1 MEGQPRNAFC
11 QLTFSEVYSNDYY
24 AWTVSVTCSYLNGLK
39 AQQDIR
45 LRWRG
50 WRFEGNNPP
59 LVGAR
64 PMCPPNAGMAYHHR
78 LNRRKY
84 VVPTLG
90 RHTGL
95 PLHRNIYKV
104 AKYRQVDIAEST
116 SRYRQIHLSILRNR
130 NNTALNSKL
139 MQKKWKVSHGTLSDS
154 WPSRRFKSNEYY
166 AWTVSVPCS

>member
-1 MEGQPRNAFC
+1 
-11 QLTFSEVYSNDYY
+11 
-24 AWTVSVTCSYLNGLK
+24 
-39 AQQDIR
+39 
-45 LRWRG
+45 
-50 WRFEGNNPP
+50 
-59 LVGAR
+59 
-64 PMCPPNAGMAYHHR
+64 MCPPNAGTAYHHR

-130 NNTALNSKL
+130 NKTALNSKL
-139 MQKKWKVSHGTLSDS
+139 MQQKNGRSATE
-154 WPSRRFKSNEYY
+154 RFPPTDLLGGLFKRILYY
-166 AWTVSVPCS
+166 HVIYNQLALFVAAVHRSKGYQTADNHCIHSFALRYC

>member
-1 MEGQPRNAFC
+1 
-11 QLTFSEVYSNDYY
+11 
-24 AWTVSVTCSYLNGLK
+24 
-39 AQQDIR
+39 
-45 LRWRG
+45 
-50 WRFEGNNPP
+50 
-59 LVGAR
+59 
-64 PMCPPNAGMAYHHR
+64 MCPPNAGTAYHHW
-78 LNRRKY
+78 LYRRKY

-139 MQKKWKVSHGTLSDS
+139 MQQKNGRSATE
-154 WPSRRFKSNEYY
+154 RFPPTDLLGGLFKRILCYY
-166 AWTVSVPCS
+166 VIYNQLALFVAAVHRSKGYQTADNHCLHSIALRYC